1 MSLSAVENDRLIR
14 DNDIDTDV
22 EESDKEH
29 SFACPRHDGPYWEQ
43 SIVSFTLNLGT
54 MWRWVVN
61 FTLRPLY
68 TWERIPVSI
77 K

>member
-54 MWRWVVN
+54 MWR
-61 FTLRPLY
+61 
-68 TWERIPVSI
+68 
-77 K
+77 